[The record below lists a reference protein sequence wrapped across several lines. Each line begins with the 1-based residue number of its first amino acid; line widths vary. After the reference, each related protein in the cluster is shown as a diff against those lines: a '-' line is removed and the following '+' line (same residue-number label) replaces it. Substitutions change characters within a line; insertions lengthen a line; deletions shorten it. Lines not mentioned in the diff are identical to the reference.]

1 MYNVHNGSL
10 AAPANAITGSRAIAR
25 ILPAIALLACGLLT
39 IYCVGFSTV
48 SAAHN
53 ATHDTRHANGFPCH

>member
-1 MYNVHNGSL
+1 MNNAISIPAAKTLSL
-10 AAPANAITGSRAIAR
+10 ADR
-25 ILPAIALLACGLLT
+25 LPAAAVLAFGLVVL
-39 IYCVGFSTV
+39 YCVGFSTA